1 MMLDHRGKKL
11 RRIDC
16 IFFPQLSLKRDALP
30 LLKGIT
36 LLPGGRATFE
46 KVIRVSTPD
55 NFYPCQLALAAGFGL
70 FHGILLRKL
79 TSGQLPV
86 VRKGKSLQRGK
97 SQGKSGVGR
106 LIMQCVSDWSKSK
119 ISPRLNIE
127 TIKKRM
133 SFTTLPLYFDD
144 VKVDTFLS
152 KVTEGFDGD
161 VYETKEV
168 GFINKIYLIKSQP
181 SN

>member
-1 MMLDHRGKKL
+1 
-11 RRIDC
+11 
-16 IFFPQLSLKRDALP
+16 
-30 LLKGIT
+30 
-36 LLPGGRATFE
+36 
-46 KVIRVSTPD
+46 
-55 NFYPCQLALAAGFGL
+55 
-70 FHGILLRKL
+70 
-79 TSGQLPV
+79 
-86 VRKGKSLQRGK
+86 
-97 SQGKSGVGR
+97 
-106 LIMQCVSDWSKSK
+106 MQCVSDWSKSK

-168 GFINKIYLIKSQP
+168 GFINKIYLIKSQNLP
-181 SN
+181 INIPIATQRFVKFSKPLI